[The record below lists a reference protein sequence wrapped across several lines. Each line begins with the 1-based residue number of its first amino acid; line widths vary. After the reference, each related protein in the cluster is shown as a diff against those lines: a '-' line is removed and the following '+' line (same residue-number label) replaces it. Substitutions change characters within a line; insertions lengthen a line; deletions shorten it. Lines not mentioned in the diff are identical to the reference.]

1 MKLASYSI
9 QKCVRKI
16 LSHATRSMGFAAAVL
31 AILGTAQQANAKN
44 PKTFKRISHI
54 YAFENTDIET
64 ETVCEIITATPD
76 GRTLIYSDAENGSIG
91 FINIDN
97 PKYPKALGNMGVG
110 GETTSVAALNNKYVL
125 AAVNTSVDY
134 INTSG
139 FLAVIEIKN
148 QQIVHTIDLGGQPDA
163 IAVSPNRKYV
173 AIAIENERDEDLGD
187 GEPPQAP
194 AGYVV
199 IVRTK
204 SEKPSKW
211 TTRNVDLVGVPDLF
225 PEDPEPEYVS
235 INAYNQCVVTMQ
247 ENNHAAI
254 IDCKTGTILNDFPMG
269 TVDLTQIDTL
279 EDDII
284 TPNSSL
290 DAVPREPDAAA
301 WVTNSV
307 FATAD
312 EGDLYGGSRGWT
324 LFDSEGNIQ
333 YTSGSEVEHET
344 IRLGHYPEGRSENK
358 GNEPEGVAF
367 GKYRGKGFVFVG
379 SERSSVVLVYQMKY
393 KIKKRPGFYWPSWWW
408 GSYTLVKEPVFIQT
422 LPCGTGPEG
431 LLPIPKRN
439 LFVTASEKDDR
450 GDKLRS
456 TITIYKYNRKEPTY
470 PTVVSDNTAAGTP
483 IPWAALS
490 ALAADPEDSSV
501 AYTIH
506 DSFFVRSRIYTMDV
520 SQTPAVI
527 QSEAV
532 MQDSNRLLR
541 SALEDLKAS
550 LPSTAIDDFDIDAI
564 INGDGTVNLDG
575 EGLTVAADS
584 GIWVASE
591 GRGNLNA
598 GVSNADDRPFESPNI
613 LAKVMLDGNVAEIV
627 DVVLPP
633 IAVTENQFRFGYEGV
648 TTATHDGVE
657 YVYVCYQRA
666 WENAGDLGG
675 QQARISR
682 FNTNTGI
689 WETAYYPLEAAE
701 SAAGGWVGLSELVH
715 VGDSEF
721 AVVERDN
728 QGNADAVI
736 KRIYSFSIDGVTFK
750 PEAEQASFDIVTK
763 SLVRDI
769 YTDLAATGGAILE
782 KVEGMSIQANGDVL
796 IVNDNDGVDD
806 SNGETQLINLG
817 ELFE

>member
-1 MKLASYSI
+1 MKLAWNSV
-9 QKCVRKI
+9 QRWVRQSSACT
-16 LSHATRSMGFAAAVL
+16 LRSMGIAAAVL
-31 AILGTAQQANAKN
+31 AVLGSVHRAEAKN
-44 PKTFKRISHI
+44 PKTFKRIAHM

-76 GRTLIYSDAENGSIG
+76 GRTLIYSDAANGSIG
-91 FINIDN
+91 FVNIDN
-97 PKYPKALGNMGVG
+97 PKYPKPMGNLGLG
-110 GETTSVAALNNKYVL
+110 GDTTSVAALNNKYVL

-134 INTSG
+134 VNTSG
-139 FLAVIEIKN
+139 YLAVIEIQT
-148 QQIVHTIDLGGQPDA
+148 QQVVHTIDLGGQPDA
-163 IAVSPNRKYV
+163 VAVSPNEKYV

-187 GEPPQAP
+187 GAPPQAP
-194 AGYVV
+194 AGFVV
-199 IVRTK
+199 IVKTK
-204 SEKPSKW
+204 SAKPTNW
-211 TTRNVDLVGVPDLF
+211 TTQKVDLVGVPDLF
-225 PEDPEPEYVS
+225 PDDPEPEFVS
-235 INAYNQCVVTMQ
+235 INGYNQCVVTMQ
-247 ENNHAAI
+247 ENNHVAI
-254 IDCKTGTILNDFPMG
+254 IDCKTATVLNDFPLG
-269 TVDLTQIDTL
+269 TVDLTQIDTI

-290 DAVPREPDAAA
+290 DAVPRESDAVA

-333 YTSGSEVEHET
+333 YSSGSEVEHET
-344 IRLGHYPEGRSENK
+344 MRLGHYPEGRSENK
-358 GNEPEGVAF
+358 GSEPEGIAY
-367 GKYRGKGFVFVG
+367 GRYRGKGFIFVG

-393 KIKKRPGFYWPSWWW
+393 RIKKRPGFYWPVWWW

-422 LPCGTGPEG
+422 LPSGTGPEG
-431 LLPIPKRN
+431 LLPIPNRN
-439 LFVTASEKDDR
+439 LFVTASEEDDR
-450 GDKLRS
+450 DDKMRS
-456 TITIYKYNRKEPTY
+456 TITIYKYDRKDPTY
-470 PTVVSDNTAAGTP
+470 PTVVSDDTEAGTP

-490 ALAADPEDSSV
+490 ALAADPEDPSI

-506 DSFFVRSRIYTMDV
+506 DSFFVKSRIYTMDV

-532 MQDSNRLLR
+532 MQDTGGLLR

-550 LPSTAIDDFDIDAI
+550 LPATATDDFDIDAI
-564 INGDGTVNLDG
+564 VNGDGTVNLDG
-575 EGLTVAADS
+575 EGLVVAAD
-584 GIWVASE
+584 GGLWVASE

-598 GVSNADDRPFESPNI
+598 GVSNPADRPFESPNI
-613 LAKVMLDGNVAEIV
+613 LVKVFLDGDAAEIV

-633 IAVTENQFRFGYEGV
+633 VEVTENQLRFGYEGV
-648 TTATHDGVE
+648 TTAEHDGVE

-682 FNTNTGI
+682 YNTVTET
-689 WETAYYPLEAAE
+689 WETVYYPLDSVE
-701 SAAGGWVGLSELVH
+701 SAAGGWVGLSELVY
-715 VGDSEF
+715 VGDNEF

-750 PEAEQASFDIVTK
+750 PEADQTSFDTVTK

-782 KVEGMSIQANGDVL
+782 KIEGMSIQANGNVL

-817 ELFE
+817 GLFK